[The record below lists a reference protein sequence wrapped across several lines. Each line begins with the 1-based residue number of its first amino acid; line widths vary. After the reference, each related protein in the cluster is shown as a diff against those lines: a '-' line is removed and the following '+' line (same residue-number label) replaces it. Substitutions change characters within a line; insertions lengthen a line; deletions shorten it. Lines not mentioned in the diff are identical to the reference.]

1 MKGEQIGHES
11 QLLVFYFEAHF
22 DRSAPS
28 ALSLQH
34 LGSYLAKDG
43 VSNEQGGFSPLGA
56 QTGPPRL
63 PMARGAVPSP
73 GDTKRHCLP
82 PDDGPTEKSEI
93 STFCEEH
100 ELATTYLGK
109 AV

>member
-43 VSNEQGGFSPLGA
+43 VSNEEGGFSPLGA

-73 GDTKRHCLP
+73 GDTTACLQMMCP
-82 PDDGPTEKSEI
+82 RRSLRSPRSVKNMN
-93 STFCEEH
+93 
-100 ELATTYLGK
+100 
-109 AV
+109 